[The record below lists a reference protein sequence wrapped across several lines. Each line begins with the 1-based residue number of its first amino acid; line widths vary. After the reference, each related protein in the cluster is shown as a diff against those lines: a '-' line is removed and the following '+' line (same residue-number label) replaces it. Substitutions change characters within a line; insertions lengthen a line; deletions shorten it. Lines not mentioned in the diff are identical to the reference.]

1 MKLISKS
8 TSVILIAIF
17 FIGSI
22 AMAQEDENIIPMHYV
37 FPTFMKGIV
46 KLKDGRSQST
56 LLNYNK
62 ISQEIIFVSNGQ
74 NLALRQ
80 LETIDKVIIQD
91 RKFIQHDKFFLELI
105 VNAPVSLF
113 FQHKCRFRMV
123 GETVAFGQTS
133 MISKTTKLSS
143 LDADGMIYNLKL
155 PENTEVD
162 DISVCWVRKDNKF
175 YSIENQQDVKKVF
188 PDKAAEIKTF
198 FKTQKLKLNTIEEGK
213 KLVAFLNGL
222 N

>member
-8 TSVILIAIF
+8 TSVILIAILF
-17 FIGSI
+17 LGSI
-22 AMAQEDENIIPMHYV
+22 AKAQEDENIIPKHYV
-37 FPTFMKGIV
+37 FPTFIKGIV

-80 LETIDKVIIQD
+80 LETIDTVIIQN
-91 RKFIQHDKFFLELI
+91 RKFIQHDKIFLELI
-105 VNAPVSLF
+105 VNEPISLF
-113 FQHKCRFRMV
+113 FQHKCRFKMV
-123 GETVAFGQTS
+123 GETVGFGQS
-133 MISKTTKLSS
+133 MISKPTKLSS

-162 DISVCWVRKDNKF
+162 DISGCWIRKDNKF
-175 YSIENQQDVKKVF
+175 YSVEKDRDLRTVF

-198 FKTQKLKLNTIEEGK
+198 FKANKLKLNTIEEGR